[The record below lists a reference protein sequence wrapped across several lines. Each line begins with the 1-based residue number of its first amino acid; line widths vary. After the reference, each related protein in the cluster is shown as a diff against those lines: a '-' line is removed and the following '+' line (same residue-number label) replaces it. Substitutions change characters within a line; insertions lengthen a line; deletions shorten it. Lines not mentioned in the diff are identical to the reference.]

1 MKLKNIIQKVHVGI
15 CKNSLIKRK
24 CKLKLIYKKQLPNS
38 QRKDKTTNVKERRY
52 SFIFGIMDNLFLVLC
67 DKLG

>member
-1 MKLKNIIQKVHVGI
+1 MKLKNIYTEST
-15 CKNSLIKRK
+15 CRNMKNSLIKRK